1 MARQGLVGVFSVRL
15 SRAPSLIPAPFLS
28 HPLSVPP
35 TMSSLPNCHQYACAI
50 QACITRNNANS
61 DKCPRE
67 IMALYECCERLYRTL
82 DSEGKGENKEGV
94 PGSEA
99 CPNLVSRLSSLQVVV
114 HGLRLQL
121 FSSRLSFVWVGRHT
135 TSPLALSSHLPRPSS
150 NAISKRAARSTA
162 DQTTEEPSF
171 VPVPILAVVA
181 RPPPRSS
188 VMLDLSSLAAQ
199 LLDGQEV
206 LPRDRAHHQRC
217 CALNRAGQSRVGGGG
232 YKRARRRG

>member
-1 MARQGLVGVFSVRL
+1 
-15 SRAPSLIPAPFLS
+15 
-28 HPLSVPP
+28 
-35 TMSSLPNCHQYACAI
+35 MSSLPNCHQYACAI

-121 FSSRLSFVWVGRHT
+121 FFFSSIVRLGW
-135 TSPLALSSHLPRPSS
+135 SPYDVTPRPVF
-150 NAISKRAARSTA
+150 APPQTVLKRNLKARGK
-162 DQTTEEPSF
+162 EYG
-171 VPVPILAVVA
+171 
-181 RPPPRSS
+181 RS
-188 VMLDLSSLAAQ
+188 D
-199 LLDGQEV
+199 
-206 LPRDRAHHQRC
+206 
-217 CALNRAGQSRVGGGG
+217 N
-232 YKRARRRG
+232 